1 MPDIK
6 NIDIKITKQIKTN
19 GKAEYLFKGTLNLE
33 PEDLLVGMERPP
45 FHSKSGSKA
54 TDATS

>member
-33 PEDLLVGMERPP
+33 PEDLLFGMERPP
-45 FHSKSGSKA
+45 S
-54 TDATS
+54 